1 MKFARRWLYSKG
13 VLVQEEETNPVD
25 TELESFF
32 RNCRDGG
39 RPRADIEVGLND
51 AIAVMLSN
59 LAMDENR
66 RVYFNE
72 IEKLG
77 TGAAATKANAKAAPT
92 A

>member
-1 MKFARRWLYSKG
+1 
-13 VLVQEEETNPVD
+13 VD

-51 AIAVMLSN
+51 AIAVILSN
-59 LAMDENR
+59 QAMDENR

-77 TGAAATKANAKAAPT
+77 TGAPPAKAKNAATA
-92 A
+92 